1 MPTKNDSTDK
11 STFIDNVATLI
22 SSRIAFADS
31 VKQNYGFACVKLDSG
46 AVISGICE
54 LEFVGTERGATVV
67 ATLDS
72 KTGKWRVW

>member
-1 MPTKNDSTDK
+1 MPTKNDSNSK
-11 STFIDNVATLI
+11 STYVDNLGTLI
-22 SSRIAFADS
+22 SSRVAFADS

-54 LEFVGTERGATVV
+54 LDFIDTERGATVV

-72 KTGKWRVW
+72 KTGKYRVW

>member
-1 MPTKNDSTDK
+1 MPTKNDSTAK

-22 SSRIAFADS
+22 SSRIAFTDT

-72 KTGKWRVW
+72 KTGKYRVW